1 MHTTSA
7 HSAAP
12 GSAAPG
18 PAAPGRVRAGVT
30 AAPSV
35 ARHLSAHRARRTAV
49 ALGIASALGAAVY
62 AQLHRDE
69 FEAMARRVAVTA
81 DPQT

>member
-1 MHTTSA
+1 MHTIA
-7 HSAAP
+7 ARSAAARP
-12 GSAAPG
+12 ATPR
-18 PAAPGRVRAGVT
+18 PAAP
-30 AAPSV
+30 PV

-49 ALGIASALGAAVY
+49 ALGVASALGAAVY